1 MTSRPPSLPNFL
13 TLLRVLLVPVFV
25 AVDFL
30 APHGWAGPLAAAVF
44 ALAAVTDGLDGALA
58 RKWGSTSRFGAV
70 VDPIA
75 DKLMVTAALLL
86 LLLRSPTVLLF
97 FAALV
102 IVSRELV
109 ITGLREWM
117 AGAGVS
123 GNVRVSFLAKTKT
136 AVQMVALVTLL
147 AHVGPWL
154 DRAGL
159 VLLYVSVVLTLW
171 SGTSYLL
178 ASWSFVRRGFEREGG
193 A

>member
-1 MTSRPPSLPNFL
+1 MTSRPPSLPNIL
-13 TLLRVLLVPVFV
+13 TLLRIFLVPVFV

-86 LLLRSPTVLLF
+86 LLVRSPTFLLF

-109 ITGLREWM
+109 IAGLREWM
-117 AGAGVS
+117 AGAGAS
-123 GNVRVSFLAKTKT
+123 GSVRVSFVAKSKT
-136 AVQMVALVTLL
+136 AVQMLALVTLL
-147 AHVGPWL
+147 AHPGAFL
-154 DRAGL
+154 DRVGL

-171 SGTSYLL
+171 SGAAYLW
-178 ASWSFVRRGFEREGG
+178 ASWLFLRRGFERKSG

>member
-1 MTSRPPSLPNFL
+1 MPRRPPSLPNIL
-13 TLLRVLLVPVFV
+13 TLLRIFLVPVFV
-25 AVDFL
+25 AVDYL

-58 RKWGSTSRFGAV
+58 RRWGSTSRFGAV

-86 LLLRSPTVLLF
+86 LLVRTPTFFLF

-102 IVSRELV
+102 IVSREL
-109 ITGLREWM
+109 IIAGLREWM
-117 AGAGVS
+117 AGAGAS
-123 GNVRVSFLAKTKT
+123 GSVRVSFLAKTKT

-147 AHVGPWL
+147 ARPGVFL
-154 DRAGL
+154 ERVGL

-171 SGTSYLL
+171 SGAGYLW
-178 ASWSFVRRGFEREGG
+178 ASWRFVRRGFERKSD

>member
-1 MTSRPPSLPNFL
+1 MTSRPPSLPNLL
-13 TLLRVLLVPVFV
+13 TLLRILLVPVFL

-30 APHGWAGPLAAAVF
+30 APPGWAGPLAATVF

-58 RKWGSTSRFGAV
+58 RRWGSTSRFGAV

-86 LLLRSPTVLLF
+86 LLLRQPTFLLF

-102 IVSRELV
+102 IVSREL
-109 ITGLREWM
+109 IIAGLREWM
-117 AGAGVS
+117 AGAGAS
-123 GNVRVSFLAKTKT
+123 GTVKVSFLAKTKT

-147 AHVGPWL
+147 AHPGPFL
-154 DRAGL
+154 DRVGL

-171 SGTSYLL
+171 SGMSYLL
-178 ASWSFVRRGFEREGG
+178 ASWIFLRRGFDGKKS